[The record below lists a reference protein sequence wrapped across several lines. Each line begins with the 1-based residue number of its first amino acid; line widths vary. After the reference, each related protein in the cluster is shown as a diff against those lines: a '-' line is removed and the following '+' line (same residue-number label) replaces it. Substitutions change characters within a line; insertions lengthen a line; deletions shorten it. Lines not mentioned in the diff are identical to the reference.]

1 MKTTYKVPNGK
12 YISVEMCFLFALQIY
27 RLVLCNSLCG
37 NKSEDVHFYR
47 CRSQSL
53 GRHFFN
59 ARKYFKE
66 AKMETWLITLICAII
81 SAVISLTLSYFTNRY
96 NYRHLFAETVSQ
108 SRNEWLNEMRE
119 FISSMLAEVRKQPLT
134 RDNEYWKCRNQI
146 VLRLNRNEPLHKELE
161 FQLHLLDCCPFSD
174 IEEISSTI
182 TDISNNILKEE
193 WEKVKDEA
201 RGKRK

>member
-1 MKTTYKVPNGK
+1 MATRAG
-12 YISVEMCFLFALQIY
+12 MCIFTGVVLILWGDTFLMPKNI
-27 RLVLCNSLCG
+27 
-37 NKSEDVHFYR
+37 
-47 CRSQSL
+47 
-53 GRHFFN
+53 
-59 ARKYFKE
+59 FKE

-134 RDNEYWKCRNQI
+134 RGDEYWKCRNQI
-146 VLRLNRNEPLHKELE
+146 VLRLNRNEPLHKELD
-161 FQLHLLDCCPFSD
+161 FQIHLLDCCPFSD